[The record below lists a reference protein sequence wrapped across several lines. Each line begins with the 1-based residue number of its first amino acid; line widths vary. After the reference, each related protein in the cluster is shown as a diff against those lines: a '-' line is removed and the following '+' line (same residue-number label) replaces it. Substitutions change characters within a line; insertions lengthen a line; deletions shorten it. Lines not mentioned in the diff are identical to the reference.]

1 MIRGRLCLEN
11 NRANPPL
18 LTKFHSQR
26 CRIYVVRFNDN
37 PRLRFRIIAYAFT
50 LSRHNLFYPG
60 GYSGFQ
66 VTGMIEG
73 FLVVLNSWFRD
84 LFGEENLAS
93 IFFFFF
99 FLGGGGVLFYVGT
112 FFAYSKKSDVTLH
125 NVIEKQKMFL
135 GVSSLENSAWDIFF
149 LGRGGYFLVQGFFRF
164 C

>member
-99 FLGGGGVLFYVGT
+99 LGGGGCCFTSGRFLRIQKNLMSLCIMLLRNRRCSWVSRV
-112 FFAYSKKSDVTLH
+112 SKIRH
-125 NVIEKQKMFL
+125 
-135 GVSSLENSAWDIFF
+135 GIFF
-149 LGRGGYFLVQGFFRF
+149 SWRGGVTF
-164 C
+164 